1 MVIGMVKFEEILKN
15 SEDEMSDDIRK
26 LKTWMFQEQV
36 RIQARRDELMEFNH
50 ELMEIKQTLEKE
62 KNALNVREEAIKKR
76 FNDNEALIAKKLKII
91 EDAYH
96 QLALDKKALE
106 NPL

>member
-36 RIQARRDELMEFNH
+36 RIQARRDELMEFRW
-50 ELMEIKQTLEKE
+50 KSTR
-62 KNALNVREEAIKKR
+62 LNSS
-76 FNDNEALIAKKLKII
+76 
-91 EDAYH
+91 H
-96 QLALDKKALE
+96 
-106 NPL
+106 

>member
-1 MVIGMVKFEEILKN
+1 MVKFEEILKN

-76 FNDNEALIAKKLKII
+76 FNDNEALIAKSSRL
-91 EDAYH
+91 
-96 QLALDKKALE
+96 
-106 NPL
+106 